1 LNQFTN
7 LANKLSNLANETT
20 PQQYIIGNGI
30 VATQEPMSATSRVL
44 TNRRDSTDSRASSSS
59 AKIVQNTSVKALHRR
74 KINFEY
80 EENGSLRENQQKI
93 HADNLD
99 TNSVEV
105 EIVEMDHSMKTASS
119 ISSGSSGI
127 GISDNFN
134 NSNSK
139 RLKRNSYRSL
149 QKSKKSIKTI
159 EATLRNS
166 CSIEKWLNDFGKLL
180 PDEKHLKSSH
190 LTSKFNS
197 KMSSNENLALNS
209 DAKNKSAKR
218 AKSFC
223 DYDNDGNS
231 QGESMNN
238 TQRLFIK
245 KKKQKKNLKSKISL
259 DENEEISMNNNNQKF
274 SNQQNNRVNV
284 KDDDDD
290 DEEEEEEVKCN
301 LEIENHKMANGD
313 QLEYDDDDCDEQADE
328 LKKLLLEIHREHDM
342 EKLSTSSDANF
353 KNILQQ
359 LIESSSKSNQS
370 SHILHGLVN
379 HRYEKL
385 NQI

>member
-1 LNQFTN
+1 MNQFTN

-20 PQQYIIGNGI
+20 PHQFLIGNGV
-30 VATQEPMSATSRVL
+30 VASQEPMSAASRVIA
-44 TNRRDSTDSRASSSS
+44 NRRDSTDSRASSSS

-80 EENGSLRENQQKI
+80 EENCSLRENQQKV

-134 NSNSK
+134 NNSSSK

-166 CSIEKWLNDFGKLL
+166 CSIEKWLNDFGKLC
-180 PDEKHLKSSH
+180 PDEKHLKSSQ

-197 KMSSNENLALNS
+197 KMSSNENLAFNS
-209 DAKNKSAKR
+209 DAKNKSVKR

-231 QGESMNN
+231 QGESINN
-238 TQRLFIK
+238 TQRLLIK
-245 KKKQKKNLKSKISL
+245 KKKQTC
-259 DENEEISMNNNNQKF
+259 
-274 SNQQNNRVNV
+274 
-284 KDDDDD
+284 
-290 DEEEEEEVKCN
+290 DEE
-301 LEIENHKMANGD
+301 
-313 QLEYDDDDCDEQADE
+313 
-328 LKKLLLEIHREHDM
+328 
-342 EKLSTSSDANF
+342 F
-353 KNILQQ
+353 FF
-359 LIESSSKSNQS
+359 
-370 SHILHGLVN
+370 
-379 HRYEKL
+379 
-385 NQI
+385 

>member
-1 LNQFTN
+1 MNQFTN

-20 PQQYIIGNGI
+20 PHQYIIGNGI
-30 VATQEPMSATSRVL
+30 VASQEPMSAASRVM

-80 EENGSLRENQQKI
+80 EENCSLRENQQKVR
-93 HADNLD
+93 AENLD

-134 NSNSK
+134 NNSSGSK
-139 RLKRNSYRSL
+139 RLKRNSNRSL

-166 CSIEKWLNDFGKLL
+166 CSIEKWLNDFGKLC
-180 PDEKHLKSSH
+180 PDEKHLKSSQ

-197 KMSSNENLALNS
+197 KMSSNENLAFVNS
-209 DAKNKSAKR
+209 DAKSKSVKR

-231 QGESMNN
+231 QGESINN
-238 TQRLFIK
+238 TQRLLIK

-259 DENEEISMNNNNQKF
+259 DENEEISMNNNNQK
-274 SNQQNNRVNV
+274 NKRVDGQ
-284 KDDDDD
+284 DDQ
-290 DEEEEEEVKCN
+290 EEEEVKCN
-301 LEIENHKMANGD
+301 LEIENHKMVNGE
-313 QLEYDDDDCDEQADE
+313 QLEYDDDDDDCDEQADE

-359 LIESSSKSNQS
+359 LIESSSKSNHS
-370 SHILHGLVN
+370 AHILHGLVN
-379 HRYEKL
+379 HGYVEL
-385 NQI
+385 NQT